1 MTHRYPQAMLTA
13 KFLLF
18 SVKVRWDHMMLE
30 KKLLVFVIYQVVDN
44 CGKVDIIKKV
54 KVHACFYS
62 INSLENIMTEWELQ
76 IIVLRLNEKARGA
89 PLASY
94 KKVLI
99 SSRRGKQK
107 QKQNKT
113 CMMLK

>member
-1 MTHRYPQAMLTA
+1 MTRRYPQAMLTA

-44 CGKVDIIKKV
+44 CGKVHIIKKV

-62 INSLENIMTEWELQ
+62 INSLKNIMTE
-76 IIVLRLNEKARGA
+76 
-89 PLASY
+89 
-94 KKVLI
+94 
-99 SSRRGKQK
+99 
-107 QKQNKT
+107 
-113 CMMLK
+113 